1 MKVKIIV
8 VVIVLL
14 LLGGGLGFYFY
25 YNSVLRFTDDFTDC
39 PVAGFRSSA
48 TSVDAATGWV
58 TEESMG
64 SLKITERCS
73 LDCLHGNHMACVLY
87 GLAQQK
93 GVPLMKDLEGSGE
106 TLQKACDRGETL
118 GCDLVSRAVTMA
130 TAAEKAKAVEA
141 ARAASKEVTDAIN
154 KRKGEIGHVINAA
167 LGHFNGNSG
176 PMKTGGMMKWYTGT
190 VKYLLFDTPLLSQ
203 MHQVPGS
210 KIEKSGLKDFVLAK
224 YMGGSQKPDF
234 SLTNKFFQK
243 LMRLGVQQI
252 KLDYHVE
259 KKRESKIPRNSG
271 YFRAK
276 HTFLYNVAQVEMEI
290 LDVLLKDI
298 EYEINEAG

>member
-8 VVIVLL
+8 VAIILL
-14 LLGGGLGFYFY
+14 LLGGGLGFYLY
-25 YNSVLRFTDDFTDC
+25 YDSVLRFTDGYTDC
-39 PVAGFRSSA
+39 PVADFRSSA
-48 TSVDAATGWV
+48 TSADAATEWV
-58 TEESMG
+58 TEQSMG
-64 SLKITERCS
+64 SLKIAERCS

-93 GVPLMKDLEGSGE
+93 GTHLMKDLEGSGK
-106 TLQKACDRGETL
+106 TLQKACDRGETIA
-118 GCDLVSRAVTMA
+118 CDLVSRALEIA
-130 TAAEKAKAVEA
+130 NAAKKAEAVEA
-141 ARAASKEVTDAIN
+141 ARLANKETTDSIN
-154 KRKGEIGHVINAA
+154 KRKGEIGHVISAA
-167 LGHFNGNSG
+167 LEHFNGHSG
-176 PMKTGGMMKWYTGT
+176 PMKTGGMMKWYKNT

-210 KIEKSGLKDFVLAK
+210 RIEKSGLKDFISAK
-224 YMGGSQKPDF
+224 YMGGSQKPNF
-234 SLTNKFFQK
+234 NLINEFFQK

-252 KLDYHVE
+252 RLDYHVE
-259 KKRESKIPRNSG
+259 KKKESAIPKNSG

-276 HTFLYNVAQVEMEI
+276 HTFLYNVGQVELEI

>member
-39 PVAGFRSSA
+39 PVADFRSSA
-48 TSVDAATGWV
+48 TSVDTATGWV
-58 TEESMG
+58 TGESMG

-93 GVPLMKDLEGSGE
+93 GVHLMKDLEGSGK

-130 TAAEKAKAVEA
+130 TAAEKVKAVEA
-141 ARAASKEVTDAIN
+141 ARAANKEVTDAIN

-190 VKYLLFDTPLLSQ
+190 VKYLLFNTPLLSQ
-203 MHQVPGS
+203 MHQIPGS

-298 EYEINEAG
+298 EYEISEAG